1 MTTQLETT
9 EEFLDGILHRNP
21 TLDWKGLKVGNEE
34 AFILSHVNGT
44 QSVRDLVA
52 QSNIPLGTSIA
63 VIRRLLAQGALI
75 YERARTERK
84 MSRIEL
90 ALLKGRAAPK
100 PQPIL
105 RKPAETAADV
115 WKDVPRSGDIYAIPL
130 PKVLWHAATHRLSG
144 VLEVNAPEIAKKIR
158 LAAGAAVGVES
169 MPVVLDECLGR
180 LFRRIGRISH
190 AQYEESL
197 KEMARTRRKQGQVLV
212 EMGCL
217 SDEELGTA
225 LRWQIE
231 MKVLDAFSWSS
242 GTYTFLPQRPEA
254 ARGGPAVDL
263 VEVIFKGAR
272 RRTPFEIVKR
282 ELRQH
287 LDSGV
292 EIVVSMRE
300 TVEGLPM
307 SAGDRRFVGQLAA
320 PGGRSLREMLPTN
333 SVARH
338 HLVFALAVIGALR
351 FRTRPGK

>member
-1 MTTQLETT
+1 MTAQLETT

-21 TLDWKGLKVGNEE
+21 TLDWKALKVGDEE
-34 AFILSHVNGT
+34 AFILSHVNGSH
-44 QSVRDLVA
+44 SVRDLVA

-75 YERARTERK
+75 FERARTERK

-90 ALLKGRAAPK
+90 ALLKGKGTPK

-105 RKPAETAADV
+105 RKPAEADAEV
-115 WKDVPRSGDIYAIPL
+115 WKDVPRAGDIHVIPL

-144 VLEVNAPEIAKKIR
+144 VLEVTSPEIAKKIR

-180 LFRRIGRISH
+180 LFRRVGRISN

-217 SDEELGTA
+217 NDEELATA

-231 MKVLDAFSWSS
+231 MKVLDVFSWSS
-242 GTYTFLPQRPEA
+242 GTYAFSPQRPEA

-263 VEVIFKGAR
+263 LDVIFKGAR
-272 RRTPFEIVKR
+272 RRMPFEIVKR
-282 ELRQH
+282 DLRPH

-292 EIVVSMRE
+292 EVVAAARGTLE
-300 TVEGLPM
+300 NLPM
-307 SAGDRRFVGQLAA
+307 SVGDRRFVGQLAA
-320 PGGRSLREMLPTN
+320 AGMRSLREMLPTN

-338 HLVFALAVIGALR
+338 HLVYALGVIGVLK
-351 FRTRPGK
+351 FRTRPAQ